1 MPVFHHRPL
10 IIGLL
15 LLILV
20 VFASLFTLV
29 YLRHSSFGNQTS
41 GNQATA
47 TDSPHPGYMLQT
59 VTYCSPNQIAQQMDI
74 YTPTGHSS
82 RLRPV
87 VEMVH
92 GGGWTGDSKGTIH
105 TIQPVPEVPNAL
117 LGLLA
122 HGFVVTSINYRLAP
136 QYKFPDNIEDVKC
149 SIRYLRAH
157 AVQYN
162 IDPRRIGLIGS
173 SAGGHLVS
181 LAGLAG
187 QSAGW
192 DVGEYTN
199 QSSAVQAVVDMF
211 GPEYL
216 DSHIGNPAMSD
227 PTIFGSAPGVLVQA
241 SPPTYISKTPNTDPP
256 FLIIQG
262 NEDKTVPPYH
272 SARFYQAL
280 IAAGQPAFL
289 HVIHNAGH
297 ELIPIPSNATI
308 SPSADQI
315 SEGIIHFFVQY
326 LGQSATT

>member
-1 MPVFHHRPL
+1 MSVLHHRSL

-15 LLILV
+15 LLV
-20 VFASLFTLV
+20 VLLLTSLFTIL
-29 YLRHSSFGNQTS
+29 YLRHLPSSSQGTD
-41 GNQATA
+41 GQAPII
-47 TDSPHPGYMLQT
+47 PHPNYTLQT
-59 VTYCSPNQIAQQMDI
+59 VTYCSPNQVPQQMDI
-74 YTPTGHSS
+74 YTPTAHSNAP
-82 RLRPV
+82 RPV

-92 GGGWTGDSKGTIH
+92 GGGWTGDSKGTIT

-117 LGLLA
+117 LGLLS

-136 QYKFPDNIEDVKC
+136 KYKFPDNIEDVKC

-157 AVQYN
+157 ATQYH
-162 IDPRRIGLIGS
+162 IDPKRIGLIGS
-173 SAGGHLVS
+173 SAGAHLVS

-187 QSAGW
+187 PGAGW
-192 DVGEYTN
+192 DVGEYTD

-216 DSHIGNPAMSD
+216 DSHIGNPTMSD
-227 PTIFGSAPGVLVQA
+227 PAIFGSAPGALVQA
-241 SPPTYISKTPNTDPP
+241 SPPTYISKTPKTDPP

-262 NEDKTVPPYH
+262 NQDKTVPPYH
-272 SARFYQAL
+272 STRFYQAL

-289 HVIHNAGH
+289 HIIQNAGH

-308 SPSADQI
+308 SPSANQI

-326 LGQSATT
+326 LGTSPAA